1 MFLFNPWAEGA
12 IARGPGFTPAAPARP
27 LARDLANLP
36 QFLARRDDVV
46 VVPEAPAPDFL
57 AALNLAGFELPEFV
71 VAPEGTP
78 LQPALGAERKLGGLR
93 PWAWAPDS
101 IERLGPLFAQVT
113 GDDRGPEACFNPRIA
128 ELYSKAWSAA
138 FLREIHPRLS
148 EAFPALCPAD
158 TIGVAVTDLTAALG
172 AIEKFRAGGQHR
184 LVVKQALGLAG
195 ANAIRLWEP
204 DLLETQRRWMADALE
219 SGQTLVV
226 EPWLERQADFSV
238 QFERTSEGLRRLG
251 FTDLF
256 NDHRGQFLA
265 NAAGPGFER
274 RPPARVVRAFSS
286 VPDAPSGLR
295 HLYDQVAQALETRLA
310 PLGFEGPLGI
320 DAFVCATPGGPRLKP
335 VVEINP
341 RYTMG
346 RLTLELMR
354 AVAPGSHGLFRLVNR
369 AQWKA
374 SGFASFADYARDAV
388 DRRPLERV
396 GEPEPRLRQGVVCL
410 NDPRRAQA
418 CLALFEV
425 AREALEPLVRVSATN
440 P

>member
-1 MFLFNPWAEGA
+1 M
-12 IARGPGFTPAAPARP
+12 
-27 LARDLANLP
+27 
-36 QFLARRDDVV
+36 
-46 VVPEAPAPDFL
+46 
-57 AALNLAGFELPEFV
+57 
-71 VAPEGTP
+71 
-78 LQPALGAERKLGGLR
+78 GL
-93 PWAWAPDS
+93 
-101 IERLGPLFAQVT
+101 E
-113 GDDRGPEACFNPRIA
+113 
-128 ELYSKAWSAA
+128 
-138 FLREIHPRLS
+138 
-148 EAFPALCPAD
+148 
-158 TIGVAVTDLTAALG
+158 
-172 AIEKFRAGGQHR
+172 
-184 LVVKQALGLAG
+184 
-195 ANAIRLWEP
+195 
-204 DLLETQRRWMADALE
+204 
-219 SGQTLVV
+219 LVV
-226 EPWLERQADFSV
+226 EPWLERLADFSV
-238 QFERTSEGLRRLG
+238 QFERTDGGLRRIG

-274 RPPARVVRAFSS
+274 RPPARVVRAFST
-286 VPDAPSGLR
+286 VADAPSGLR

-369 AQWKA
+369 AQRKA

-396 GEPEPRLRQGVVCL
+396 GVPEPRLRQGVVCL

-418 CLALFEV
+418 CLAVFEV
-425 AREALEPLVRVSATN
+425 AREALEPSVGVSTTN